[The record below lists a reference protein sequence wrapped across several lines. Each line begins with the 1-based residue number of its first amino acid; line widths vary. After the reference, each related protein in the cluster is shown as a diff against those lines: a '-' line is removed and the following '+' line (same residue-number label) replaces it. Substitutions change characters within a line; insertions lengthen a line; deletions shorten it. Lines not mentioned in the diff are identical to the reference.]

1 MKHEE
6 WKKKALEQTAKVIN
20 VAAWGGGGLP
30 TWFGFYEPEL
40 PEKMKKQRNNNQP
53 ANKKSRLN

>member
-40 PEKMKKQRNNNQP
+40 PEKMKKQRNNNQ
-53 ANKKSRLN
+53 K